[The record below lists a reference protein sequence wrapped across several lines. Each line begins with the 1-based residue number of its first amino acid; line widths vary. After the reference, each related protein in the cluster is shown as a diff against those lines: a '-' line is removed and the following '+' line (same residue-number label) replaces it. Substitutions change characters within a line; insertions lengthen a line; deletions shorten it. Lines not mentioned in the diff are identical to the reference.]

1 MPGYSRENQDEAQS
15 LLAKAVALD
24 PKLAIAWATEAFR
37 CVATKSM
44 ARDSNPARN
53 AAEAEHASR
62 MALRLDRNDARVLAF
77 SGHSLGFVCRHYEE
91 AAALLEEAVQLDPNL
106 AVGWIWRG
114 TSRNR
119 FGQPE
124 LAIAD
129 LQRAIRLSPRDA
141 FMFLAH
147 GQMAAAHFIA
157 GRYDE
162 AVRWAESSV
171 RLLPH
176 HVTAHRVLVAAL
188 ALAGRDEAARR
199 AWITYRQYDPETRL
213 STLSQRLAV
222 ADEAAV
228 AKFAEGLRIAG
239 MPE

>member
-1 MPGYSRENQDEAQS
+1 
-15 LLAKAVALD
+15 
-24 PKLAIAWATEAFR
+24 
-37 CVATKSM
+37 
-44 ARDSNPARN
+44 
-53 AAEAEHASR
+53 

-91 AAALLEEAVQLDPNL
+91 AAALLEEAVQFDPNL

-147 GQMAAAHFIA
+147 GQMATAHFIA

-162 AVRWAESSV
+162 AVRWAENSV

-213 STLSQRLAV
+213 STLAQRLAI

-228 AKFAEGLRIAG
+228 AKFAEGLRMAG